1 VTDANPVDPEPT
13 GSGGSEES
21 EPTGPRVT
29 DRRRLD
35 PETGEVRQPVP
46 GAETGQDE
54 VTPLAGEVLADDA
67 FEALGIPEV
76 SEADVDLTKS
86 DDITA
91 LLDSV
96 DVHPDTTL
104 AADLTRDLQRLQAE
118 YVNYK
123 KRVDR
128 DRAVHRDLA
137 VASVVESLLPVL
149 DDIHLARQHG
159 DLDGGPFAAIADK
172 LDGTLTKIGV
182 ERFGQPGDP
191 FDPAVHEALMHIEA
205 ELAEGTQ
212 GTTVVQ
218 VLQPGY
224 RLAQRII
231 RPARVAVAD
240 PPI

>member
-1 VTDANPVDPEPT
+1 MTDAHPADPERV
-13 GSGGSEES
+13 GSEES

-29 DRRRLD
+29 DKRRLD
-35 PETGEVRQPVP
+35 PTTGAVRHPRPEADAGQDQATPQ
-46 GAETGQDE
+46 GAEAS
-54 VTPLAGEVLADDA
+54 AGSP
-67 FEALGIPEV
+67 FEAAGV
-76 SEADVDLTKS
+76 SEAAQAEDAEAAQADE
-86 DDITA
+86 IAA
-91 LLDSV
+91 LFESV
-96 DVHPDTTL
+96 VHPDTTL

-128 DRAVHRDLA
+128 DREMHRDLA
-137 VASVVESLLPVL
+137 VSSVVESLLPVL

-159 DLDGGPFAAIADK
+159 DLEGGPFAAIADK

-191 FDPAVHEALMHIEA
+191 FDPNVHEALMHIEA
-205 ELAEGTQ
+205 ELAKGTEV
-212 GTTVVQ
+212 TTVVQ

-224 RLAQRII
+224 RMGQRVI